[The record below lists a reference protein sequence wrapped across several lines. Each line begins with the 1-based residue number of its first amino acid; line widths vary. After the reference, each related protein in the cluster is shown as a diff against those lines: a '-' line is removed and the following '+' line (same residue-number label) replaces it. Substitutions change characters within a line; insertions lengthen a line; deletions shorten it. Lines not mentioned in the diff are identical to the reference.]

1 MLRVNV
7 DSLEGPSQGED
18 VLQRG
23 NGTLGQTKADK
34 GISVLAGEQEPTE
47 TRDVSGFSRRLGVQG
62 DDKQGAETA
71 KC

>member
-34 GISVLAGEQEPTE
+34 GINVLAGEQEPTE
-47 TRDVSGFSRRLGVQG
+47 TSRRLGVQG